1 MRDDGQQRMGMNIE
15 VWTTSDPE
23 AGCTGKLEICC
34 SVRYNGTPV
43 HMSAWNVNRCFHY
56 TLALQWHV
64 EENHIDDLFRF
75 RKTLNK
81 IGCSQGSQEASTPA
95 RRAEEVGGGDS
106 CESLEDLFPTPRCW
120 SPLGLESLKIL
131 RQRPQ

>member
-1 MRDDGQQRMGMNIE
+1 MGMKIT
-15 VWTTSDPE
+15 VGTTSDPK
-23 AGCTGKLEICC
+23 AGGRSKLEICC
-34 SVRYNGTPV
+34 SVRSNGTPV

-81 IGCSQGSQEASTPA
+81 IGCSQGNQEASTPA
-95 RRAEEVGGGDS
+95 RRAEEVGGGNS
-106 CESLEDLFPTPRCW
+106 CESLEDLFRTPHCW
-120 SPLGLESLKIL
+120 SLLGLEGLKIF
-131 RQRPQ
+131 RQRPR